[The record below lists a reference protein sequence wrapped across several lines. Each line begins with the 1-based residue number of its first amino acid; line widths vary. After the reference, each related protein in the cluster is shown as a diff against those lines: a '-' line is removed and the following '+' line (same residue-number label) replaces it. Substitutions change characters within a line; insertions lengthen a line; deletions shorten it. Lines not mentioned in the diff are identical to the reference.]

1 MRNEAKRKMKK
12 GTKEKETEGE
22 KYWKREKG
30 KKHRSKQQQTSKVV
44 NIHAKHLHNIVV
56 SLTLPL

>member
-1 MRNEAKRKMKK
+1 MKK

-30 KKHRSKQQQTSKVV
+30 KKHTSKQQQTSKVV